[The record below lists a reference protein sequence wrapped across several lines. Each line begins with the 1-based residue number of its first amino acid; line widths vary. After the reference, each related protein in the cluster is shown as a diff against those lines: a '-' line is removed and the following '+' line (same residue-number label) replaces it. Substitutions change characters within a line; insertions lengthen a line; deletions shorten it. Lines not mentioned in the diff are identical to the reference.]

1 MALRRWK
8 RDRIDAL
15 AAESEL
21 VSTDLGDV
29 EVARRG
35 SGYPVLVLHG
45 TPGGYDQALQAGAAM
60 FGDDHEII
68 APSRPGYLR
77 TPLTDAGSPSDQA
90 ALFVSLLDELHVQ
103 EALVV
108 GISGGGPHALHVA
121 AEHPERVSGVILGSA
136 ITTEIDERL
145 FDTGNPLVDSV
156 LTSTPVLDVRSGL
169 FALLARLAPDRLLS
183 AVHGMVSTL
192 EGEAFERYVASVT
205 EDPDQRRLS
214 LDFVRSLLPASERIE
229 GTLTDEAWFR
239 KLPLVD
245 YGAVACPVLVV
256 HGEYDAA
263 VPMSHA
269 ELAAEEIPDAKLVR
283 LESDHLAWLGPD
295 AARAGREVREFVDAV
310 TSQSRSASE

>member
-15 AAESEL
+15 ADESEL

-35 SGYPVLVLHG
+35 SGEPVLVLHG

-60 FGDDHEII
+60 FGDGYEII

-77 TPLTDAGSPSDQA
+77 TPLADSGSPSDQA
-90 ALFVSLLDELHVQ
+90 ALLVSLLDELHVQ

-145 FDTGNPLVDSV
+145 FDTGNPLVDPV

-169 FALLARLAPDRLLS
+169 FALFERFAPDQLIS
-183 AVHGMVSTL
+183 QVHRMVSTL
-192 EGEAFERYVASVT
+192 EGEAFETYVAAIAD
-205 EDPDQRRLS
+205 DPDQRRQS
-214 LDFVRSLLPASERIE
+214 LGFVRSLLPASERIE

-239 KLPLVD
+239 DLPLVD
-245 YGAVACPVLVV
+245 YGTVECPALVV

-269 ELAAEEIPDAKLVR
+269 EFAAEEIPDAKLVR
-283 LESDHLAWLGPD
+283 LESDHLAWIGPD
-295 AARAGREVREFVDAV
+295 ASRGARNAREFAESVV
-310 TSQSRSASE
+310 SHPRSASE